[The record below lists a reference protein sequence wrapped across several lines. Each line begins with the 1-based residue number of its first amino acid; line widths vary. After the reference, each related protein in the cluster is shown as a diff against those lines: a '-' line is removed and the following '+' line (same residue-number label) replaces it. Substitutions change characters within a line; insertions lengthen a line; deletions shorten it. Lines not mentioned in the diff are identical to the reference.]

1 MAFLL
6 ASKRAIS
13 ITYEKLRPL
22 ATTASN
28 SMKRALVFA
37 LICLWLT
44 ANGCGTKKRELLE
57 SQEYYAQGN
66 YLYETGDYDEAKKAY
81 QHLIEEYPFSP
92 YTEEAELKIALAN
105 YQLKDYVE
113 ASTEL
118 EDFERMHPTSSEVAL
133 AQYYLAMCYEEQVG
147 RPDQDQRAT
156 ANALVQ
162 FEMLERR
169 FPESPFAEL
178 AHERIQVLR
187 EVLARNIKY
196 IGEYYYR
203 RGNFRAAESRFAEL
217 LQKFPDTPVAPET
230 LFELGETLA
239 REGKKYSA
247 AQAFAAFKWHY
258 PDSFYAKRAAREVK
272 SLRQPIDTDE
282 DSLALVLAETGFPA
296 TAPDPEPQILASVN
310 RRPAQADGTHEAAN
324 EASAAGMAANRQT
337 TEQKPPASPAGPV
350 TLRGIRL
357 ASSNPPLSVVLDLTG
372 PVDYDKSFEKNSDSS
387 ELTVRLRKARPDPK
401 LESHI
406 VFNRSIFKDCD
417 VETAGEVTTV
427 TVRTGPV
434 ANYAV
439 IPLEGPARLMVTY
452 TPSPEQLGELA
463 KPALQ
468 NN

>member
-1 MAFLL
+1 
-6 ASKRAIS
+6 
-13 ITYEKLRPL
+13 
-22 ATTASN
+22 
-28 SMKRALVFA
+28 MKRALFLT
-37 LICLWLT
+37 LICLWL
-44 ANGCGTKKRELLE
+44 AAYGCGTKKRELLE

-66 YLYETGDYDEAKKAY
+66 YFYETGDYDEAKKAY
-81 QHLIEEYPFSP
+81 QHLLEEYPFSG

-113 ASTEL
+113 AGTEL

-133 AQYYLAMCYEEQVG
+133 AQYYLAMCYEDQVG

-187 EVLARNIKY
+187 EVFARNIKY

-203 RGNFRAAESRFAEL
+203 RGNFRAAESRYAEL

-230 LFELGETLA
+230 LFELGETLE

-258 PDSFYAKRAAREVK
+258 PNSFYAKRAASEVK
-272 SLRQPIDTDE
+272 SLRQPIDNDE
-282 DSLALVLAETGFPA
+282 DSLALVLTETGFPA
-296 TAPDPEPQILASVN
+296 MAPDPEPQILAGASG
-310 RRPAQADGTHEAAN
+310 RAAQTAGASQAGAAASTMAKASTAQPAA
-324 EASAAGMAANRQT
+324 
-337 TEQKPPASPAGPV
+337 QKPGASPPGPV
-350 TLRGIRL
+350 TLRSIRL

-372 PVDYDKSFEKNSDSS
+372 PVEYDKRFEKSSDSS
-387 ELTVRLRKARPDPK
+387 ELTVRLRKAQPDPK
-401 LESHI
+401 LQSHI

-417 VETAGEVTTV
+417 VETAGEMTTV

-452 TPSPEQLGELA
+452 TPSPEQLGDLA
-463 KPALQ
+463 RPALQ

>member
-1 MAFLL
+1 
-6 ASKRAIS
+6 
-13 ITYEKLRPL
+13 
-22 ATTASN
+22 
-28 SMKRALVFA
+28 MKRALFLT
-37 LICLWLT
+37 LICLWL
-44 ANGCGTKKRELLE
+44 AAYGCGTKKRELLE

-66 YLYETGDYDEAKKAY
+66 YFYETGDYDEAKKAY
-81 QHLIEEYPFSP
+81 QHLLEEYPFSR

-113 ASTEL
+113 AGTEL

-133 AQYYLAMCYEEQVG
+133 AQYYLAMCYEDQVG

-187 EVLARNIKY
+187 EVFARNIKY

-203 RGNFRAAESRFAEL
+203 RGNFRAAESRYAEL

-230 LFELGETLA
+230 LFELGETLE

-258 PDSFYAKRAAREVK
+258 PNSFYAKRAASEVK
-272 SLRQPIDTDE
+272 SLRQPIDNDE
-282 DSLALVLAETGFPA
+282 DSLALVLTETGFPA
-296 TAPDPEPQILASVN
+296 MAPDPEPQILAGASGRAAQTAGASQAAAATSAMAKAN
-310 RRPAQADGTHEAAN
+310 TAQPAA
-324 EASAAGMAANRQT
+324 
-337 TEQKPPASPAGPV
+337 QKPAAVPPGPV

-357 ASSNPPLSVVLDLTG
+357 ASSNPPLSVVFDLTG
-372 PVDYDKSFEKNSDSS
+372 PVEYDKRFEKSPDSS
-387 ELTVRLRKARPDPK
+387 ELTVRLRKAQPDPK
-401 LESHI
+401 LQSHI

-417 VETAGEVTTV
+417 VETAGEMTTV

-452 TPSPEQLGELA
+452 TPSPEQLGDLA

>member
-1 MAFLL
+1 
-6 ASKRAIS
+6 
-13 ITYEKLRPL
+13 
-22 ATTASN
+22 
-28 SMKRALVFA
+28 MKRALLLA
-37 LICLWLT
+37 LLYVAL
-44 ANGCGTKKRELLE
+44 AAYGCGTKRREVLE

-66 YLYETGDYDEAKKAY
+66 YFYETGDYDAAKESY
-81 QHLIEEYPFSP
+81 QHLIEEYPFSK
-92 YTEEAELKIALAN
+92 YTEDAELKIALAN

-113 ASTEL
+113 AGTEF
-118 EDFERMHPTSSEVAL
+118 EDFERMHPTSSEVPL
-133 AQYYLAMCYEEQVG
+133 AQYYLAMCYDSQVG

-187 EVLARNIKY
+187 EILARNIKY
-196 IGEYYYR
+196 IGEYYYS
-203 RGNFRAAESRFAEL
+203 RGNFRAAESRYAEL
-217 LQKFPDTPVAPET
+217 LQKFPDTPVAAEG
-230 LFELGETLA
+230 LYELGETLE

-258 PDSFYAKRAAREVK
+258 PTSYYAKPAARKVK
-272 SLRQPIDTDE
+272 ELRQPIETDE

-296 TAPDPEPQILASVN
+296 MAPDPEPQILANKSGREAQVGSL
-310 RRPAQADGTHEAAN
+310 AQAGGASSSVKIATGTEPNAQKAVAAP
-324 EASAAGMAANRQT
+324 S
-337 TEQKPPASPAGPV
+337 GPV
-350 TLRGIRL
+350 TLRNIRL

-372 PVDYDKSFEKNSDSS
+372 PVEYEKSFEKSSDSS
-387 ELTVRLRKARPDPK
+387 ELTVRLRKAQPDPK
-401 LESHI
+401 LQSHI

-417 VETAGEVTTV
+417 VETAGEMTTV

-452 TPSPEQLGELA
+452 TPSPEQVGELS
-463 KPALQ
+463 KSGLQ
-468 NN
+468 DN